1 MIVLQAYIKVKPEKR
16 EEFLSEAQSLV
27 QHSRA
32 EEGNAQ
38 YDLFEK
44 VGEENTFVM
53 LEQWKDEAA
62 MKFHN
67 ETAHFQGFVAK
78 GKELLSA
85 PLDVVRTELSE

>member
-1 MIVLQAYIKVKPEKR
+1 MIVLQAYMKVKQEKR
-16 EEFLSEAQSLV
+16 EEFLAEAQSLLS
-27 QHSRA
+27 HSRA
-32 EEGNAQ
+32 EEGNVQ

-78 GKELLSA
+78 GKEFLSA
-85 PLDVVRTELSE
+85 PLDVFRTELGE

>member
-38 YDLFEK
+38 YDYSK
-44 VGEENTFVM
+44 
-53 LEQWKDEAA
+53 K
-62 MKFHN
+62 
-67 ETAHFQGFVAK
+67 
-78 GKELLSA
+78 
-85 PLDVVRTELSE
+85 